1 MKPDARRSVVLKF
14 WVLNLFLSLGYG
26 GAIYVVFYAIF
37 PLKME
42 MMEVVYRTEGVPF
55 GTGPEG
61 VPAEQWRRMSATQ
74 LEIVEPMADWLFYVA
89 AAAAVLLFVTQLFLL
104 RLKPLITGERAEEP
118 SDDAPV
124 FPFVP

>member
-1 MKPDARRSVVLKF
+1 MKPDVRRSAVLKF
-14 WVLNLFLSLGYG
+14 WLLNLFLSLGFG
-26 GAIYVVFYAIF
+26 GAVGVVFYAIF

-74 LEIVEPMADWLFYVA
+74 LEIVEPMADWLLYVGA
-89 AAAAVLLFVTQLFLL
+89 SAAVLLVIIQLNLL
-104 RLKPLITGERAEEP
+104 RLKPLITGEPAEEP
-118 SDDAPV
+118 SDDAPT
-124 FPFVP
+124 FPLMP